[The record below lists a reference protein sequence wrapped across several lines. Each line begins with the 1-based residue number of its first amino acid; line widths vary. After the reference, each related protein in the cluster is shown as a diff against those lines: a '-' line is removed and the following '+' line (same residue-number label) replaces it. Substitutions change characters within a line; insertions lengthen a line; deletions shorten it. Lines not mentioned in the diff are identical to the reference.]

1 MVARSQRVA
10 EAIKESVGDILQNQ
24 IKDPRIGLASV
35 VKVQVSPDLRLAKV
49 YVSVLGDEEARRQT
63 LAGLESGS
71 GFIRSELGK
80 RLRLYRTPEVVF
92 VMDDS
97 IAYGVHIS
105 KLLMEIKDEQER
117 K

>member
-1 MVARSQRVA
+1 VVARSRRVA
-10 EAIKESVGDILQNQ
+10 EAIKEAVGDILQNQ
-24 IKDPRIGLASV
+24 LKDPRIGFSSV
-35 VKVQVSPDLRLAKV
+35 VKVEVSPDLRLAKV
-49 YVSVLGDEEARRQT
+49 YVSVLGDAEAQRKT
-63 LAGLESGS
+63 LAGLQSGS

>member
-1 MVARSQRVA
+1 VVTRNRRVA
-10 EAIKESVGDILQNQ
+10 EAIKEAVGDILQSQ
-24 IKDPRIGLASV
+24 MKDPRIGLASV
-35 VKVQVSPDLRLAKV
+35 VKVQASPDLRWAKI
-49 YVSVLGDEEARRQT
+49 YVSVLGDDEAKRQT

-80 RLRLYRTPEVVF
+80 RVRLHHTPELVF

-97 IAYGVHIS
+97 IAYGVRIS
-105 KLLMEIKDEQER
+105 KLLMDIKDEQER